1 MIIRKVIPARP
12 YRQVSGG
19 RFTAPLTYADYV
31 ARALAESEDTAN
43 ALAAARECA
52 AWANLPTYGAS

>member
-12 YRQVSGG
+12 YRQVSEA
-19 RFTAPLTYADYV
+19 RYSAPLTYADYV
-31 ARALAESEDTAN
+31 ARALAEGEDTAN

-52 AWANLPTYGAS
+52 AWASLPAYGAS